1 MNLSNYTFLLKK
13 VIQSQDLDRV
23 AGTIQSLM
31 QLMPAQQ
38 VPLVVSQAI
47 AQIVNEDLETFTWL
61 AQATLPQTT
70 LIKLGEV
77 ATHLASEQLVAQGFE
92 FGKHFTAHPEG
103 GMVVDK
109 AALDILLEGLPH
121 QVQQTVQ
128 SIPQLK
134 RQISTGT

>member
-1 MNLSNYTFLLKK
+1 MNLSNFTFLLKK

-23 AGTIQSLM
+23 AGTIQSFM
-31 QLMPAQQ
+31 QLMPDEQ
-38 VPLVVSQAI
+38 VPLVVSQAV

-77 ATHLASEQLVAQGFE
+77 ATRLASEQLVAQGFE
-92 FGKHFTAHPEG
+92 LGKHFTAHPEG

-109 AALDILLEGLPH
+109 TALDTLLEGLPNK
-121 QVQQTVQ
+121 VQQAVKV
-128 SIPQLK
+128 IPQFE
-134 RQISTGT
+134 